1 MATNS
6 TAAAPIANAV
16 TSSLTAATLSAP
28 GNGHGHGNGIG
39 HGHGSSSSSNGDLLF
54 APDAATSASVST
66 ANATP
71 STVGSSSWEQKQQ
84 QQQQQKQQQQQQQQ
98 TVAPIHYNKV
108 PAVPITPVWT
118 MHTEQLDIWIKSV
131 PGLLSKENVV
141 LWNNIKTAM
150 NAVKV
155 IDTDKDSTD
164 NGTTVTTR
172 PDHAASS
179 NAVKQQDTASSEP
192 PPRKRTKKEKQGPI
206 LLEDPYQIWLHV
218 TAKANKNINDDD
230 DDANDDDDTD
240 LHANLKKTRVLEKSK
255 GQVWL
260 PADAADIPD
269 VLGGKLSQLCVGGLL
284 NALAG
289 VPGGLVQQINPS
301 TVPGNTT
308 FETANNLSGARLLLA
323 AIQWHRSIQVQVR
336 ADILVTTPIRIQEML
351 ARDLEPAEFISIRK
365 RVYETVI
372 LGKGLNAGVADNEL
386 DNIPTAPAHAV
397 HDIERF
403 KKCSSCGNNDQSSFV
418 LDRKNGDVICSSC
431 GTVVSESLMHEGS
444 QFRKFE
450 GEVDRNH
457 HGDAANPLYSNQHN
471 MSTTL
476 GGVGQVSGAGMG
488 GWGSNRSKRNLETIL
503 RNAHAYTEL
512 NVSQF
517 GKTDRRTRVGYKDKQ
532 KKEAFVQMA
541 HVGDA
546 LSLHEAVVQRAKEVF
561 AGFRDDR
568 ELVQQ
573 FKGVIAACLCEAFE
587 QLSQQGKAILKQE
600 QEEVEKVVADNTK
613 TQQLSARAARR
624 NELHHANMAGK
635 GGLNLD
641 LSNVKKE
648 KTAGQSEASPK
659 AEEKPAPSWDLE
671 DCRSWL
677 LEASRSIAQ
686 QWVEER
692 NNDGPNAKKI
702 PSGSSDELEGQ
713 LVEHSITLCEQLE
726 AEIKT
731 RKSSGNTS
739 GRSSQATSV
748 VTPRVQDMSKLSIKW
763 QKLGTTKASTD
774 GGRTAGQIL
783 ILKTAKKLGSIL
795 NDPVAGDAIHKELRG
810 VVGRQEERKR
820 KEIRDEASRQ
830 RFIQMKRKP
839 WLQARAEME
848 S

>member
-1 MATNS
+1 
-6 TAAAPIANAV
+6 
-16 TSSLTAATLSAP
+16 
-28 GNGHGHGNGIG
+28 
-39 HGHGSSSSSNGDLLF
+39 
-54 APDAATSASVST
+54 
-66 ANATP
+66 
-71 STVGSSSWEQKQQ
+71 
-84 QQQQQKQQQQQQQQ
+84 
-98 TVAPIHYNKV
+98 
-108 PAVPITPVWT
+108 
-118 MHTEQLDIWIKSV
+118 
-131 PGLLSKENVV
+131 
-141 LWNNIKTAM
+141 
-150 NAVKV
+150 
-155 IDTDKDSTD
+155 
-164 NGTTVTTR
+164 
-172 PDHAASS
+172 
-179 NAVKQQDTASSEP
+179 
-192 PPRKRTKKEKQGPI
+192 
-206 LLEDPYQIWLHV
+206 
-218 TAKANKNINDDD
+218 
-230 DDANDDDDTD
+230 
-240 LHANLKKTRVLEKSK
+240 
-255 GQVWL
+255 
-260 PADAADIPD
+260 
-269 VLGGKLSQLCVGGLL
+269 
-284 NALAG
+284 
-289 VPGGLVQQINPS
+289 
-301 TVPGNTT
+301 
-308 FETANNLSGARLLLA
+308 
-323 AIQWHRSIQVQVR
+323 
-336 ADILVTTPIRIQEML
+336 
-351 ARDLEPAEFISIRK
+351 
-365 RVYETVI
+365 
-372 LGKGLNAGVADNEL
+372 
-386 DNIPTAPAHAV
+386 
-397 HDIERF
+397 
-403 KKCSSCGNNDQSSFV
+403 
-418 LDRKNGDVICSSC
+418 
-431 GTVVSESLMHEGS
+431 
-444 QFRKFE
+444 
-450 GEVDRNH
+450 
-457 HGDAANPLYSNQHN
+457 
-471 MSTTL
+471 L

-587 QLSQQGKAILKQE
+587 QLSQQGKQILKQE

-641 LSNVKKE
+641 LSSVKKE
-648 KTAGQSEASPK
+648 KMAGQSESSPK

-731 RKSSGNTS
+731 RKSSGSTS
-739 GRSSQATSV
+739 SRSSQSTNV
-748 VTPRVQDMSKLSIKW
+748 RTPRVQDMSKLSIKW

-830 RFIQMKRKP
+830 RFSQMKRKP

>member
-1 MATNS
+1 MATNG
-6 TAAAPIANAV
+6 TATVGQAAPAANAV
-16 TSSLTAATLSAP
+16 TSSLTADTLT
-28 GNGHGHGNGIG
+28 GNGT
-39 HGHGSSSSSNGDLLF
+39 SSTSSNGDLLF
-54 APDAATSASVST
+54 APDAASSASVSAST
-66 ANATP
+66 ATP
-71 STVGSSSWEQKQQ
+71 SAVGSS
-84 QQQQQKQQQQQQQQ
+84 QQQQQQQQ
-98 TVAPIHYNKV
+98 NTVNHYNNKV

-118 MHTEQLDIWIKSV
+118 MHTDQLDTWIKSV
-131 PGLLSKENVV
+131 PGLLSGTNVV
-141 LWNNIKTAM
+141 LWNNIKKAM

-155 IDTDKDSTD
+155 IDTSTD
-164 NGTTVTTR
+164 GDDGTTVTTR

-179 NAVKQQDTASSEP
+179 SSGVKQEGAE

-206 LLEDPYQIWLHV
+206 LLEDPFQIWLHV
-218 TAKANKNINDDD
+218 TANKNMNGDADDD
-230 DDANDDDDTD
+230 DDRD
-240 LHANLKKTRVLEKSK
+240 LHADLKSARVLDKSK

-284 NALAG
+284 NALSG
-289 VPGGLVQQINPS
+289 VPGGLVTAINPS
-301 TVPGNTT
+301 KVPGDTVPS
-308 FETANNLSGARLLLA
+308 ADNLSGARLLLA

-372 LGKGLNAGVADNEL
+372 LGKGLNAGVADSEL

-587 QLSQQGKAILKQE
+587 QLSQQGRAILKQE

-635 GGLNLD
+635 GGLGLNLD
-641 LSNVKKE
+641 LSSVKKE
-648 KTAGQSEASPK
+648 KTGVEAEASPK
-659 AEEKPAPSWDLE
+659 AEEKLAPTWDLE

-731 RKSSGNTS
+731 RKSSGS
-739 GRSSQATSV
+739 SGGRSSQSTSVSKRV
-748 VTPRVQDMSKLSIKW
+748 VTPRIQDMSKLSIKW
-763 QKLGTTKASTD
+763 QKLGTPKASTD

-795 NDPVAGDAIHKELRG
+795 NDPVSGDAIHKELRG

-830 RFIQMKRKP
+830 RFSQMKRKP

-848 S
+848 T